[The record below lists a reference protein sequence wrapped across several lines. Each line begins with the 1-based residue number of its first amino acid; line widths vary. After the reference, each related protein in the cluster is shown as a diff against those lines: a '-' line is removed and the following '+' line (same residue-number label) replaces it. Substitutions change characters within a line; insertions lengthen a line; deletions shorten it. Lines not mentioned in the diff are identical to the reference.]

1 METKEAIEKLSN
13 PVLYSKD
20 DYANEEV
27 LIELDTLEAG
37 DIISL
42 LQQGEKDKYLLN
54 HRIKRNKVLEARIE
68 ALKVENVELKA
79 YKQMLEDIRLECNDT
94 LIEYPKNKITYSFN
108 IIFKMFKQKYFP
120 KKGGGGENSWTRLK

>member
-108 IIFKMFKQKYFP
+108 IIFKMFKKKYFP
-120 KKGGGGENSWTRLK
+120 KKGGGEN

>member
-120 KKGGGGENSWTRLK
+120 KKGGGGVKTNGPG

>member
-120 KKGGGGENSWTRLK
+120 KKRGG